1 LWCRIKQKNVLGPK
15 QIGKPVIGLPNIIYH
30 RKPHIARIAPSLH
43 PLEQKVSL
51 AGTTL
56 SATACTSLR
65 YQILDSIKFWTPIDA
80 LAASGINFAGEASF
94 LDEERMACDVDTGAV
109 FKHPVQCFGCDQA
122 FYFTLRKIA
131 EAEKLAC
138 PLCGSDINLTD
149 EAYGSVVTSV
159 KETIA
164 LIDQGS
170 RSVQRTSI
178 ASPR

>member
-1 LWCRIKQKNVLGPK
+1 
-15 QIGKPVIGLPNIIYH
+15 
-30 RKPHIARIAPSLH
+30 
-43 PLEQKVSL
+43 
-51 AGTTL
+51 
-56 SATACTSLR
+56 
-65 YQILDSIKFWTPIDA
+65 
-80 LAASGINFAGEASF
+80 
-94 LDEERMACDVDTGAV
+94 MACDVDTGAV

-131 EAEKLAC
+131 KAEKLAC

-149 EAYGSVVTSV
+149 EAYRSVVSSV

-178 ASPR
+178 ASPA